1 MAHSSLHNRIKN
13 VPNMWAEYTEDEEG
27 KEISYKHRVIQK

>member
-13 VPNMWAEYTEDEEG
+13 VPNMRAEYTEDEG